1 MSEMPFLPDL
11 ESLDPAA
18 LKAMI
23 CLQHAEL
30 LSHRSQ
36 IERMELLIAKLQR
49 MQFGR
54 SSEKVARQIER
65 TRRSNHTFHAV
76 AWS

>member
-1 MSEMPFLPDL
+1 
-11 ESLDPAA
+11 
-18 LKAMI
+18 
-23 CLQHAEL
+23 
-30 LSHRSQ
+30 
-36 IERMELLIAKLQR
+36 MELLIAKLQR